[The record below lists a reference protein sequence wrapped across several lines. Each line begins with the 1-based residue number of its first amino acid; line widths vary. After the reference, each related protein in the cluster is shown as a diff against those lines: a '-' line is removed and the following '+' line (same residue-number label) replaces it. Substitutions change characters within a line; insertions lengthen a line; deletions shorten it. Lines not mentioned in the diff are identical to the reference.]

1 MHFDASENMKIVNVT
16 CNIFLLHECFGNN
29 GFYIPKA
36 GGFLHPKGPKG
47 EFLHPKGTYFSIS
60 RFYYGEVNRCSCQKI
75 LAMVH

>member
-47 EFLHPKGTYFSIS
+47 DFLHPKGPKGP
-60 RFYYGEVNRCSCQKI
+60 RVAKI
-75 LAMVH
+75 LLLDPRDAKIHLLKG